1 MSDTKPHLSPSKDQ
15 LSRITDNA
23 PIMLAE
29 IDASLHYTFVNAPYA
44 AMFGKTAQDI
54 IGLSVDSLL
63 GQEAFEKTRVNTQK
77 VLNGEP
83 VRYDLRLPRVDAQG
97 NDFIKVMDVSYSP
110 HFDETGRVVSYIATI
125 VDKTAESLALKKVDD
140 LNIKLRTAL
149 DLSLNGFVVIRSV
162 RSDAGEIIDF
172 DYVYANPKAEE
183 IGGTSL
189 VGHRLLELFPGNKE
203 MGLYDAYVD
212 VVETGDIY
220 IKELNYQ
227 LDGLDFWLEISASRL
242 DDGCALSFKDISD
255 RKNTE
260 THNKLLLNELHHRV
274 KNTLAT
280 VQSMASQTANHAETI
295 KEFEEKFQPR
305 LRSISDAHDI
315 LLNSEHGRASLQ
327 TMINQQLRPHI
338 SIDSGRLSLE
348 GINVLLPATS
358 AHALGLILH
367 ELATNAV
374 KYGALSN
381 QEGTVKVSWE
391 QKDTDV
397 LIHWQERGGPK
408 VSSPKTQGFGSLL
421 IEESLKYGLGGD
433 AQLHFDAK
441 GLKVDIR
448 LPLK

>member
-1 MSDTKPHLSPSKDQ
+1 LARGRAIGRQRYKRSRGQKIWGWIKFFALVIFVAGLVLAIGFVGFAQRVDALKPPNARETAAWAEALGYEHILLVTSSYHMPRAQNEINAAKGRIRITPYPVSRSEDNHWYSDKARMKRLLNEYAKLFDTPSHLSPSKDQ

-110 HFDETGRVVSYIATI
+110 HFDETGTVVSYIATI

-212 VVETGDIY
+212 VVETRNRAIY
-220 IKELNYQ
+220 GVSN
-227 LDGLDFWLEISASRL
+227 S
-242 DDGCALSFKDISD
+242 
-255 RKNTE
+255 
-260 THNKLLLNELHHRV
+260 
-274 KNTLAT
+274 
-280 VQSMASQTANHAETI
+280 
-295 KEFEEKFQPR
+295 QPR
-305 LRSISDAHDI
+305 RDDQRI
-315 LLNSEHGRASLQ
+315 
-327 TMINQQLRPHI
+327 
-338 SIDSGRLSLE
+338 
-348 GINVLLPATS
+348 
-358 AHALGLILH
+358 
-367 ELATNAV
+367 
-374 KYGALSN
+374 
-381 QEGTVKVSWE
+381 
-391 QKDTDV
+391 
-397 LIHWQERGGPK
+397 
-408 VSSPKTQGFGSLL
+408 
-421 IEESLKYGLGGD
+421 
-433 AQLHFDAK
+433 
-441 GLKVDIR
+441 
-448 LPLK
+448 